1 MAAPGFKRKLTA
13 ILSADAV
20 GYSRLMGE
28 DEAATVMTLETYRK
42 AISDLIQQHRGRVV
56 DSPGDNLLAEFA
68 SVVDAVQCALAMQK
82 ELQARN
88 LELAEVRR
96 MPFRIGINLGDVIE
110 EEDRLYGDGV
120 NIAARLESL
129 AEPGGICIS
138 KTAFDHIE
146 TKLPLGY
153 EYLGEQTVKNIVK
166 PVGAYKVLM
175 EPRVTAKA
183 PDQARPQQGTSRRS
197 RVIAL
202 VSVLLMAAVAVVFW
216 RFALPPNSPKVE
228 KASKQRTA
236 FPLPDKPSIAVMP
249 FLNLTGEP
257 NQDAFCDGL
266 SESLISALSKVPQ
279 LFVIARDSTFRYKG
293 KAVKAKQVSDELG
306 VQYVLEGSVQK
317 AGDRVR
323 VTGQLIN
330 ALTGQNLWSD
340 RYDRNLKDIFDLQDE
355 ITMKILT
362 ELRVKLTEGETV
374 RIQAKGTKNLQAYL
388 KVLEAIGHRM
398 QFNKEANAASLR
410 LLQEA
415 VQLDPNYAMAHIA
428 LSFAL
433 AQEVWVGASQ
443 SPQETLAHA
452 MQEAQKAIELDHN
465 SAEALDAVGNVFLLL
480 HQHDKAIEVE
490 QRAVRL
496 NPNSASALYFLSV
509 ALNHA
514 FRSEET
520 FPLLRQAIRLNP
532 LFPMQYH
539 QLGIAYRETGRYD
552 EGIAAMKKALQL
564 SPNYLLAHIA
574 LVTLYSYAGRQA
586 KARAAA
592 EELLRRAPNFSLIR
606 YSKEIPWKEG
616 PRKERIIDALRQ
628 AGLK

>member
-1 MAAPGFKRKLTA
+1 
-13 ILSADAV
+13 
-20 GYSRLMGE
+20 
-28 DEAATVMTLETYRK
+28 
-42 AISDLIQQHRGRVV
+42 VV
-56 DSPGDNLLAEFA
+56 DAPGDNLLAEFA
-68 SVVDAVQCALAMQK
+68 SVVDAVQCALAIQK
-82 ELQARN
+82 ELLARN
-88 LELAEVRR
+88 LELAEARR

-110 EEDRLYGDGV
+110 EEYRLYGDGV
-120 NIAARLESL
+120 NIASRLESL

-166 PVGAYKVLM
+166 PVGAYEVLM

-183 PDQARPQQGTSRRS
+183 PDQAGPQPGTSRRS
-197 RVIAL
+197 RVIAFA
-202 VSVLLMAAVAVVFW
+202 SVLFLAAVAVVFW
-216 RFALPPNSPKVE
+216 RFALPPASPKLE
-228 KASKQRTA
+228 KASKPRTA

-257 NQDAFCDGL
+257 NQDSFCDGL

-323 VTGQLIN
+323 VTAQLIN

-340 RYDRNLKDIFDLQDE
+340 RYDRSLKDIFDLQDE

-374 RIQAKGTKNLQAYL
+374 RIQAKGTNNLQAYL
-388 KVLEAIGHRM
+388 KVLEAIGLRM

-415 VQLDPNYAMAHIA
+415 VRLDPNYAMAHIA

-443 SPQETLAHA
+443 SPQETLALA
-452 MQEAQKAIELDHN
+452 MQEAQKAIELDQT

-480 HQHDKAIEVE
+480 HQHDKAIKVE

-514 FRSEET
+514 FRNEET

-552 EGIAAMKKALQL
+552 EGIATIKKALQL

-586 KARAAA
+586 EARAAA

-606 YSKEIPWKEG
+606 YSQEIPWKEG
-616 PRKERIIDALRQ
+616 PRKKRIIDALRQ